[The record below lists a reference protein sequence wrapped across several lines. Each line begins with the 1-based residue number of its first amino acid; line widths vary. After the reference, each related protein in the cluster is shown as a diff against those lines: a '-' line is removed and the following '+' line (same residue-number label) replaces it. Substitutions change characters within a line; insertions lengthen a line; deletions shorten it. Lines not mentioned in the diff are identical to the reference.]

1 MEIQEGG
8 VGTPAAATDDMNGSV
23 VNNKETNEETN
34 VQDNSKRDNNNNHY
48 ARKSS
53 TMSLSNLKS
62 VPVVELTLE
71 NVSYRPISTA
81 IIVNRKPPQ
90 GQEKQQQEEQKGD
103 GNSKSKKVVSEDEEN
118 RITVLSNIST
128 KISPYE
134 LSAWM
139 GPSGSGKTSLTSVV
153 AGLISDANAIQGVI
167 KVNGEEGRLPKRLV
181 GVVWQDDLLLSNLTV
196 EETIYFAARLKTS
209 AKISD
214 AQVKSVVEDVMEEL
228 GLLHIR
234 NNLIGSPLANI
245 PGISGGERKRTSVAA
260 ELVVRPSLLLL
271 DEPTSGL
278 DASEYYVVIVF
289 LAAAWLICS
298 SFRIVRVS
306 LITDA
311 PPLRLTLFNYISDGM

>member
-1 MEIQEGG
+1 MTKVETKEVGGGDDIPASTTDDLTGG
-8 VGTPAAATDDMNGSV
+8 VVS
-23 VNNKETNEETN
+23 NEETN
-34 VQDNSKRDNNNNHY
+34 EMNAKDSSNSKGDDNY
-48 ARKSS
+48 VRKSS
-53 TMSLSNLKS
+53 TLSLSNLKNVGD
-62 VPVVELTLE
+62 VPIVELTLE

-81 IIVNRKPPQ
+81 ITVHRKPQSSQ
-90 GQEKQQQEEQKGD
+90 GQEKQEEQKYSTKISD
-103 GNSKSKKVVSEDEEN
+103 DEEN

-153 AGLISDANAIQGVI
+153 AGLISDTNAIQGVI

-181 GVVWQDDLLLSNLTV
+181 GVVWQDDLLLSNLTA

-214 AQVKSVVEDVMEEL
+214 LQVKSVVEDVMEEL

-278 DASEYYVVIVF
+278 DASKLLYCYIY
-289 LAAAWLICS
+289 ICCC
-298 SFRIVRVS
+298 
-306 LITDA
+306 
-311 PPLRLTLFNYISDGM
+311 